1 MVGYPV
7 LPVRPI
13 LRKQMTFE
21 KLSQTRFKKKSS
33 FIADQILGMI
43 NTGRYKAGSKLPS
56 ERTITEQMG
65 VSRPSLR
72 EAISALQIVGILE
85 SRPGD
90 GTYVSAPFATE
101 DLMRRALAVLEECD
115 SPFENMQARK
125 ALEIGAVRLAITVA
139 TDADLKALKDAWDEK
154 YIRGRKGDLEDYLR
168 YGKEFHIAIA
178 RATKN
183 RIIEAIMDKLL
194 DMTIQPL
201 WVSMRRDYFLK
212 DLSRMELMLD
222 IHDRITKAILARDM
236 DKAVYELEIH
246 YDMQIEQ
253 IYGQN
258 EDNNGDQTND
268 RKKTILKQQ
277 KEEVMRAIGVSG
289 VRHRFRM
296 AF

>member
-1 MVGYPV
+1 
-7 LPVRPI
+7 
-13 LRKQMTFE
+13 
-21 KLSQTRFKKKSS
+21 
-33 FIADQILGMI
+33 MI
-43 NTGRYKAGSKLPS
+43 NTGHYKAGSKLPS

-90 GTYVSAPFATE
+90 GTYVSTPVATE
-101 DLMRRALAVLEECD
+101 DLMRRAVSVLEECD

-139 TDADLKALKDAWDEK
+139 TDADLKALKEAWDEK
-154 YIRGRKGDLEDYLR
+154 YIRGRKGDLDEYLR

-183 RIIEAIMDKLL
+183 RIIEAITDKLL

-201 WVSMRRDYFLK
+201 WISMRRDYFLK

-222 IHDRITKAILARDM
+222 IHDRITKAIIARDM
-236 DKAVYELEIH
+236 DGAIHELEIH
-246 YDMQIEQ
+246 YDLQIEQ
-253 IYGQN
+253 LYGQN
-258 EDNNGDQTND
+258 DE
-268 RKKTILKQQ
+268 K
-277 KEEVMRAIGVSG
+277 
-289 VRHRFRM
+289 
-296 AF
+296 

>member
-1 MVGYPV
+1 
-7 LPVRPI
+7 
-13 LRKQMTFE
+13 MTFE

-43 NTGRYKAGSKLPS
+43 NAGRYKAGSKLPS

-90 GTYVSAPFATE
+90 GTYVSAPVATE
-101 DLMRRALAVLEECD
+101 ELMRRAVSVLEECD

-154 YIRGRKGDLEDYLR
+154 YILGRKGDLEEYLR

-222 IHDRITKAILARDM
+222 IHDRITKAIIARDM
-236 DKAVYELEIH
+236 DRAVHELEIH
-246 YDMQIEQ
+246 YDLQIEQ

-258 EDNNGDQTND
+258 EENNGDQSND
-268 RKKTILKQQ
+268 RKKPI
-277 KEEVMRAIGVSG
+277 V
-289 VRHRFRM
+289 
-296 AF
+296 